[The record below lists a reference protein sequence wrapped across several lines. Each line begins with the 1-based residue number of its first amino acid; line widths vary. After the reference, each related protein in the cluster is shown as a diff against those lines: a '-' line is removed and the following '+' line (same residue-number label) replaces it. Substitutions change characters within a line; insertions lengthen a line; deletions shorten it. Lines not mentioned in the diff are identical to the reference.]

1 MRSLLVILAVLA
13 SGCAADPVGRRCDLG
28 TKPGPNDIL
37 IATDSL
43 DCASRLC
50 LGVPDQ
56 APMCSDTCA
65 TDDDCPMSP
74 GSPCASGFTCAP
86 VLRTGEW
93 SCTPLCVCRDA
104 VDPGT
109 AAYCAEVSPNR

>member
-1 MRSLLVILAVLA
+1 MRMLLVILAGSALA
-13 SGCAADPVGRRCDLG
+13 ACAADPVGRRCDVG
-28 TKPGPNDIL
+28 GHAGPDDIL

-50 LGVPDQ
+50 LGVPDSE
-56 APMCSDTCA
+56 PMCTDTCA
-65 TDDDCPMSP
+65 TDDDCPRSP

-93 SCTPLCVCRDA
+93 TCTPLCVCKDA
-104 VDPGT
+104 LDPGI
-109 AAYCAEVSPNR
+109 ASYCANR